1 MPHILFLPGVGA
13 DPAFWHPAGRLL
25 PDAWQKTYLG
35 WPGLANQPPDPAV
48 NSFDDLISLVER
60 ALGDGPADLVAQSMG
75 GVIAMQAVLRNPG
88 RIRRIVLTAT
98 SGGVD
103 MGALGAGDWRPA
115 YRIAH
120 PHVAD
125 WAYGWRPDITDRI
138 GQITQSVLLLWSDA
152 DPISPIGVGQRL
164 QSLLP
169 DACLHIIPGGDHMF
183 ARDRAAEVAPLIR
196 AHLQA

>member
-1 MPHILFLPGVGA
+1 MTRILFLPGVGA
-13 DPAFWHPAGRLL
+13 DPGFWHPAGNLL
-25 PDAWQKTYLG
+25 PDGWQKTYLG

-48 NSFDDLISLVER
+48 NSYDDLIALVER

-75 GVIAMQAVLRNPG
+75 GVIAMQVVLRNPG

-103 MGALGAGDWRPA
+103 MGALGATDWRPA
-115 YRIAH
+115 YRAAH

-125 WAYGWRPDITDRI
+125 WAFGWRPDITDRI
-138 GQITQSVLLLWSDA
+138 GQITQPVLLLWSDA
-152 DPISPIGVGQRL
+152 DPISPFGVGARL

-169 DACLHIIPGGDHMF
+169 NARLHIVPGGDHAF
-183 ARDRAAEVAPLIR
+183 ARDRAAEIAPLIQ